1 MNKMLKFNLSAVA
14 LSVGLLAHSADAA
27 IVQVFSDAQLTQGPY
42 VLETFDDLAL
52 EPGVTA
58 SASSGLLLVGLGLA
72 PSFPSGTTGLS
83 TLDFPDPITFTF
95 ATPASSVG
103 MFFGNDDT
111 CCASGFDANLDIFGT
126 GGLIGTISVTANMND
141 SVDQF
146 IGFISNEMV
155 TAVTLRYGSGSDVGL
170 YTVIDDLRFN
180 NAAAVVPVPA
190 SLPLLASA
198 LGVVAVWRRRKA

>member
-1 MNKMLKFNLSAVA
+1 MFKFNLTAAV

-42 VLETFDDLAL
+42 VLETFNDLAL

-58 SASSGLLLVGLGLA
+58 SASSGLLIAGLGFA
-72 PSFPSGTTGLS
+72 PSFPSGTRGLS

-103 MFFGNDDT
+103 MYFGNDDP
-111 CCASGFDANLDIFGT
+111 CCSSGFDASLDIFGM

-146 IGFISNEMV
+146 IGFISSEMV
-155 TAVTLRYGSGSDVGL
+155 TAVTLRYGSNVTL

-180 NAAAVVPVPA
+180 DAVAVVPVPA
-190 SLPLLASA
+190 TLPLLASA
-198 LGVVAVWRRRKA
+198 LGMVAVWRRRKA